1 MVTRS
6 QKAGSAWQNWHRA
19 YWTLEVKGGVMDLGR
34 DREKMD
40 SDLGV
45 QGRREEQRQK
55 EAEAAPVLGQGG
67 GAPAGVEGKAGDS

>member
-1 MVTRS
+1 
-6 QKAGSAWQNWHRA
+6 
-19 YWTLEVKGGVMDLGR
+19 MDLGR